1 MDCQTV
7 SRFIFLLFIIVA
19 SVYFLVVNKRE
30 ANTENFTQGPAPNDA
45 NIISRVKQ
53 TFKESLNRE
62 PTANEMRLYIDMLK
76 KKPETTDVQL
86 MTMVMS
92 NRDANKT
99 VALSASADP
108 LEFDPRSKPYGKED
122 DVILAFNTILDRN
135 PDITEL
141 RYFAKRMKDDTSFTS
156 DKLQKILIASD
167 EYIRLHKTQSNVA
180 GLDMMG
186 NVTDRQLTYVISAI
200 YKQEAKHPID
210 SDTLKFLKKRYAE
223 HQMSESDLRKYIKK
237 HIALE
242 KDFEVPMKNAA
253 PTGVSS
259 TGAAVL
265 GGNLSAQTTRVS
277 PSEIRAGAALSAA
290 KQNAQQGAG
299 DKESEAALIKKLLG
313 EKPNQELI
321 DKLLEVYADDGGG
334 QDDAYLSC
342 SRVIDTIKA
351 KSNTCDGHKYNKAQL
366 EKRLSALDRQLL
378 SELVHDRNMS
388 HMKNVCRRNR
398 KYINA
403 DDNMVL
409 FPEFKWSVP
418 QKFPPVCM
426 PLERNEYRPMIEQTA
441 LIGTLLD
448 DAAKTK
454 VGSILPE
461 TPPTN

>member
-1 MDCQTV
+1 MDCQTI

-19 SVYFLVVNKRE
+19 SVYFLVANKRAE
-30 ANTENFTQGPAPNDA
+30 NTERFTQGPAPNDA

-62 PTANEMRLYIDMLK
+62 PTANEMRLYVDVLK

-86 MTMVMS
+86 MSMVLS

-99 VALSASADP
+99 VTLSADP
-108 LEFDPRSKPYGKED
+108 LEFDPKSKPYGKED

-167 EYIRLHKTQSNVA
+167 EYVRLHKTQSNVA
-180 GLDMMG
+180 GLDMLG

-200 YKQEAKHPID
+200 YKQEAKQPID

-223 HQMSESDLRKYIKK
+223 HQMSEGDLRKYIKK
-237 HIALE
+237 HVALE
-242 KDFEVPMKNAA
+242 KDFEVPIKNSA

-265 GGNLSAQTTRVS
+265 GGSLSAQTTRVS
-277 PSEIRAGAALSAA
+277 PSEIKAGATKAPEETS
-290 KQNAQQGAG
+290 QGAG

-321 DKLLEVYADDGGG
+321 DKLLEVYADDGGA

-342 SRVIDTIKA
+342 SRVIDTIKE
-351 KSNTCDGHKYNKAQL
+351 KSQTCDGHKYNKAQL
-366 EKRLSALDRQLL
+366 EKRLTALDRQLL

-448 DAAKTK
+448 DASKTK

>member
-1 MDCQTV
+1 MDCQTI

-19 SVYFLVVNKRE
+19 SVYFLVANKRAE
-30 ANTENFTQGPAPNDA
+30 NTERFTDSAPNDA

-62 PTANEMRLYIDMLK
+62 PTANEMRLYVDLLK
-76 KKPETTDVQL
+76 TKPQTTDVQL
-86 MTMVMS
+86 MSMVLS

-99 VALSASADP
+99 VTLSADP
-108 LEFDPRSKPYGKED
+108 LEFDPKSKPYGKED

-141 RYFAKRMKDDTSFTS
+141 RYFAKRMKEDKSFTS

-167 EYIRLHKTQSNVA
+167 EYVRLHKTQSNVA
-180 GLDMMG
+180 GLDMLG

-200 YKQEAKHPID
+200 YKQEAKQPID

-223 HQMSESDLRKYIKK
+223 HQMSEGDLRKYIKK
-237 HIALE
+237 YVALE
-242 KDFEVPMKNAA
+242 KDFEVPIKNSA

-265 GGNLSAQTTRVS
+265 GDGLNKQTT
-277 PSEIRAGAALSAA
+277 GAAASDVRAA
-290 KQNAQQGAG
+290 AAALKQNVTEQAG

-321 DKLLEVYADDGGG
+321 DKLLEVYADDGGA

-342 SRVIDTIKA
+342 SRVIDTIKE
-351 KSNTCDGHKYNKAQL
+351 KSQSCDGHKYNKAQL
-366 EKRLSALDRQLL
+366 EKRLTALDRQLL

-426 PLERNEYRPMIEQTA
+426 PLEKNEYRPMIEQTA

-448 DAAKTK
+448 DASKTK

>member
-1 MDCQTV
+1 MDCQTI

-30 ANTENFTQGPAPNDA
+30 VNTENFTEGAPNDA

-62 PTANEMRLYIDMLK
+62 PTAKEMTMYVDILK
-76 KKPETTDVQL
+76 KQPKTTDTQL
-86 MTMVMS
+86 MAMVLS

-99 VALSASADP
+99 ATLSADP
-108 LEFDPRSKPYGKED
+108 LEFDARSKPYGKED

-156 DKLQKILIASD
+156 DKLQKILIASE

-180 GLDMMG
+180 GLDMLG

-200 YKQEAKHPID
+200 YKQEAKQPID
-210 SDTLKFLKKRYAE
+210 SDTLTFLKKRYAE
-223 HQMSESDLRKYIKK
+223 YQMGENDLRKFIKK
-237 HIALE
+237 HVALE
-242 KDFEVPMKNAA
+242 KEFEVSMKNVA

-259 TGAAVL
+259 TGVAVL
-265 GGNLSAQTTRVS
+265 GGNLSTQTTRVS
-277 PSEIRAGAALSAA
+277 PSEIKAAAPKASEE
-290 KQNAQQGAG
+290 KSQPPD

-313 EKPNQELI
+313 DKPNQELI
-321 DKLLEVYADDGGG
+321 DKLLEVYADDGGA

-351 KSNTCDGHKYNKAQL
+351 KNNTCDGHKYNKAQL
-366 EKRLSALDRQLL
+366 EKRLTALDRQLL

-426 PLERNEYRPMIEQTA
+426 PLEKNEYRPMIEQTA